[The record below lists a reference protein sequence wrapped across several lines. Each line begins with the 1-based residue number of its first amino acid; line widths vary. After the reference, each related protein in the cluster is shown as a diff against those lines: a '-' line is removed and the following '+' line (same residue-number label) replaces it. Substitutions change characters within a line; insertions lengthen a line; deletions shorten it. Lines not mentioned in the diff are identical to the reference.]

1 MKNIIG
7 VRFKKLGKIYFFN
20 PKYIHVRKGDKVIV
34 ETSQGEEIGEV
45 VIPNRYVNDEKI
57 LEPLKKVIRIASYKD
72 CKRYDECKKIEKV
85 LRKNNISYF
94 EKWKFHTGLFHVI
107 SSRKN
112 SKCDIYIH
120 SDSIERAK
128 QALGIQTTK

>member
-1 MKNIIG
+1 MKTNERLLRSD
-7 VRFKKLGKIYFFN
+7 V
-20 PKYIHVRKGDKVIV
+20 
-34 ETSQGEEIGEV
+34 T
-45 VIPNRYVNDEKI
+45 
-57 LEPLKKVIRIASYKD
+57 LE
-72 CKRYDECKKIEKV
+72 ECKKIEKV

>member
-1 MKNIIG
+1 MSE
-7 VRFKKLGKIYFFN
+7 FSTAE
-20 PKYIHVRKGDKVIV
+20 IHTNERLLRSDV
-34 ETSQGEEIGEV
+34 T
-45 VIPNRYVNDEKI
+45 
-57 LEPLKKVIRIASYKD
+57 LE
-72 CKRYDECKKIEKV
+72 ECKKIEKV

-128 QALGIQTTK
+128 QALVIICFATVTSPISESVCFSVKIMVYKST

>member
-1 MKNIIG
+1 MDITETEAVNMKRLAENDLDRMENI
-7 VRFKKLGKIYFFN
+7 L
-20 PKYIHVRKGDKVIV
+20 
-34 ETSQGEEIGEV
+34 Q
-45 VIPNRYVNDEKI
+45 
-57 LEPLKKVIRIASYKD
+57 IRE
-72 CKRYDECKKIEKV
+72 ECKKIEKV

>member
-1 MKNIIG
+1 MSE
-7 VRFKKLGKIYFFN
+7 FSTAE
-20 PKYIHVRKGDKVIV
+20 IHTNERLLRSDV
-34 ETSQGEEIGEV
+34 T
-45 VIPNRYVNDEKI
+45 
-57 LEPLKKVIRIASYKD
+57 LE
-72 CKRYDECKKIEKV
+72 ECKKIEKV

-112 SKCDIYIH
+112 SIH